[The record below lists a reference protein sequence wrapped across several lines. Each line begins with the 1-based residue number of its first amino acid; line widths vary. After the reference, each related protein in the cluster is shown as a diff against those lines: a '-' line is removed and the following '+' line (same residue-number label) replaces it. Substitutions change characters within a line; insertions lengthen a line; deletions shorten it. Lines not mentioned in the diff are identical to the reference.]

1 MPNSRRSGAMKIDRR
16 EFLKKAGL
24 GSIAVASLPTLAN
37 ALAKPAWAQGGTNF
51 TFLAVGRAGPA
62 GTLAQPAPARAR
74 GAEGSFDPWRVG
86 SQRGGG
92 GPFTHGPAPA
102 AAPPVPLIASG
113 TWKARLLVSYKQIGT
128 YGVAAAGI
136 L

>member
-51 TFLAVGRAGPA
+51 TFLAVGRAGPGGPLAA
-62 GTLAQPAPARAR
+62 GAPPAGLVSALSATVR
-74 GAEGSFDPWRVG
+74 EGWEGGEAYSHTTGGPPRVRRDP
-86 SQRGGG
+86 GG
-92 GPFTHGPAPA
+92 GPGRA
-102 AAPPVPLIASG
+102 AVGSLS
-113 TWKARLLVSYKQIGT
+113 
-128 YGVAAAGI
+128 
-136 L
+136 

>member
-24 GSIAVASLPTLAN
+24 GSIALASLPTLAN

-62 GTLAQPAPARAR
+62 GTLAQPAHTMAM
-74 GAEGSFDPWRVG
+74 GGQGSFDPSKVG
-86 SQRGGG
+86 SQMEGG
-92 GPFTHGPAPA
+92 GPFNHWTAPA
-102 AAPPVPLIASG
+102 LAPQGSSTLAKLRA
-113 TWKARLLVSYKQIGT
+113 TH
-128 YGVAAAGI
+128 
-136 L
+136 